1 MKIAILG
8 GTGSLGKGLAIRLAE
23 AGYDVIVGSREREK
37 AEKVAKEYSKMYD
50 INIDGR
56 SNAEASKSCDMAI
69 VTIPWKFAFDT
80 VSNLKEM
87 LKGKIVVSP
96 IVPMEKTESGFIY
109 VELPEGSAAERLAKI
124 LSDSR
129 IVSAYHNIP
138 ARRFSDPNAEFE
150 WDVAVCGNDEE
161 ANGVVMEIT
170 NNIKGL
176 RALDA
181 GSLRNSRIVES
192 ITPLL
197 INIAIKN
204 GMRDLGIRFV

>member
-8 GTGSLGKGLAIRLAE
+8 GTGSLGKGLAVRLAK

-37 AEKVAKEYSKMYD
+37 AEKVAGEYSEKYD
-50 INIDGR
+50 VELIGMD
-56 SNAEASKSCDMAI
+56 NAEASKVCDIAV

-80 VSNLKEM
+80 VSNLKGE
-87 LKGKIVVSP
+87 LEGKIVVSP
-96 IVPMEKTESGFIY
+96 IVPMEKTESGFVY

-124 LSDSR
+124 LPESR

-150 WDVAVCGNDEE
+150 WDVAVCGDDEE
-161 ANGVVMEIT
+161 AKGVVMEVT
-170 NNIKGL
+170 NSIRGL

-181 GSLRNSRIVES
+181 GDLSNSRIVES
-192 ITPLL
+192 LTPLL
-197 INIAIKN
+197 INIAIRN
-204 GMRDLGIRFV
+204 GMRDLGVRFV